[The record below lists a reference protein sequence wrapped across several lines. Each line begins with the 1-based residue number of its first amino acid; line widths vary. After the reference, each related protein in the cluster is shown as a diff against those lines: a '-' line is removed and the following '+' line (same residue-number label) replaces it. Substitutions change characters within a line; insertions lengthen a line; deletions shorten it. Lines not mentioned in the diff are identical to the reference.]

1 MLAVFHKLETTKKI
15 KSLQSK
21 LPLLGQR
28 EVCRLDCVC
37 ICITIIYNVMHMHS
51 DM

>member
-1 MLAVFHKLETTKKI
+1 MLAVFHKLETTKKT

-28 EVCRLDCVC
+28 EVHRLEYVCV
-37 ICITIIYNVMHMHS
+37 
-51 DM
+51 